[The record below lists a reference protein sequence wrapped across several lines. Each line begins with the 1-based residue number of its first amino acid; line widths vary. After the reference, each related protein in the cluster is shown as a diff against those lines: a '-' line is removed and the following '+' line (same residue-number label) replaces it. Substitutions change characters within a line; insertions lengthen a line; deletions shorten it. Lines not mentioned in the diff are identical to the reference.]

1 MPGQP
6 PVPGQQVPAPG
17 QQRPGVPGQPIPGQP
32 VPGQPVPGQPVP
44 GQPVPGQPGG
54 PGAGQP
60 GQPGFG
66 QQPGQPGF
74 GQRPGQPGQPGFTQ
88 GQPRQPGYVAPQ
100 PGYGGYPG
108 GYQQPRTSGSRIGPA
123 GALAIGGAAGLVGGF
138 LVGRGT
144 RDNGIDDIRRER
156 REQSRDGVMV
166 IQEPGRTIVRDGD
179 GYFLRHD
186 ETERFRDLGGNFRS
200 ERRGGE
206 FYSVYDRPGGVQ
218 IVTVT
223 DEYGQLRRRV
233 RRYPDGREVVL
244 IENYYGGQ
252 PRSFDEQVVEL
263 PPPRLDIPQERYIVD
278 TGVADERTIYETLTA
293 PPVAP
298 LPRRYT
304 LDEVRYSP
312 AVRAYTRSVDI
323 NTINFDT
330 GSWAVSPGQVQQLA
344 TVAQAIN
351 QAVQR
356 NPAEVFL
363 IEGHTDAVGS
373 DVDNL
378 SLSDRRA
385 QSVATILTRD
395 FNVPP
400 ENLTSQGYGS
410 QYPKVQTQ
418 GASRENRRVT
428 VRRIT
433 DLLAQQQQQL
443 QQSDQQQPQQP
454 QQQPQ

>member
-1 MPGQP
+1 MPGQ
-6 PVPGQQVPAPG
+6 
-17 QQRPGVPGQPIPGQP
+17 
-32 VPGQPVPGQPVP
+32 
-44 GQPVPGQPGG
+44 
-54 PGAGQP
+54 
-60 GQPGFG
+60 
-66 QQPGQPGF
+66 
-74 GQRPGQPGQPGFTQ
+74 PGQPGQPGFTQ

-108 GYQQPRTSGSRIGPA
+108 GYQQPRTSGSRISPA

-138 LVGRGT
+138 LVGRAT

-179 GYFLRHD
+179 GYFMRHD

-206 FYSVYDRPGGVQ
+206 LYSVYDRPGGVQ
-218 IVTVT
+218 IITVT

-252 PRSFDEQVVEL
+252 QRSFDEQVVDL
-263 PPPRLDIPQERYIVD
+263 PPPRLEIPQERYIVD
-278 TGVADERTIYETLTA
+278 TGVADERTIYETLSA
-293 PPVAP
+293 PPVAR

-330 GSWAVSPGQVQQLA
+330 GSWAVSPNQVQQLA
-344 TVAQAIN
+344 SVAQAIN

-356 NPAEVFL
+356 NPGEVFL

-385 QSVATILTRD
+385 QSVATILSRD